1 MFPEGMSRDPEIALF
16 SHKYHPT
23 KPGSFKEAVLFS
35 KKKIMF
41 VNQIHEIAN
50 PETQ

>member
-1 MFPEGMSRDPEIALF
+1 MSRDLEIALF

-23 KPGSFKEAVLFS
+23 KPGSFKEAVLF
-35 KKKIMF
+35 KKKIYIYIMF

-50 PETQ
+50 PA